1 MKKLIEGEELLV
13 PTFEMVSCP
22 SISLS
27 ELKENMQKGELGKT
41 EIIDLVSGKKQ
52 TVKEM
57 YDSFLKT
64 LAHIGERDLQ

>member
-41 EIIDLVSGKKQ
+41 EIVDLVSGKKQ